1 MGGETDAYGKTG
13 NDLQT
18 NVNVSRTAVTGTLK
32 YVTGY
37 TGFNGSEPNE
47 QEGNYLALDFSTD
60 MDAQGATVTVELVGG
75 TKGEVQLTHPDDMFC
90 VFRVTNKDTQNI
102 RVKAT
107 KEGATSTREL
117 DLSGLVLESK
127 SKA

>member
-1 MGGETDAYGKTG
+1 MDGETDAYGKTG

-37 TGFNGSEPNE
+37 TGFNGSEPDE

-107 KEGATSTREL
+107 KDGATSTREL

-127 SKA
+127 PKA

>member
-1 MGGETDAYGKTG
+1 MDGETDAYGKTA

-37 TGFNGSEPNE
+37 TGFNSAAPIE
-47 QEGNYLALDFSTD
+47 QEGYYLALDFSTD
-60 MDAQGATVTVELVGG
+60 MDAEGSTVTVELVNG
-75 TKGEVQLTHPDDMFC
+75 TKGEVQLTYPSDMFC
-90 VFRVTNKDTQNI
+90 VFRITDKNTQNI

-107 KEGATSTREL
+107 KDGATSTREL
-117 DLSGLVLESK
+117 DLSGLVLQDK
-127 SKA
+127 PKA

>member
-1 MGGETDAYGKTG
+1 MDGETDAYGKTG

-37 TGFNGSEPNE
+37 TGFNSAEAIE

-60 MDAQGATVTVELVGG
+60 MDAEGATVKVELVNG
-75 TKGEVQLTHPDDMFC
+75 TKGEVQLTYPDDMYC
-90 VFRVTNKDTQNI
+90 VFRITDKTAQNI
-102 RVKAT
+102 RVTAT
-107 KEGATSTREL
+107 KDGATSTREL
-117 DLSGLVLESK
+117 DLSGLVLQSK
-127 SKA
+127 PKA

>member
-1 MGGETDAYGKTG
+1 MDGETDAYGKTG

-18 NVNVSRTAVTGTLK
+18 NVKVSRTAVTGTLK

-37 TGFNGSEPNE
+37 TGFNSSEAIE

-75 TKGEVQLTHPDDMFC
+75 TKGPVQLTHPDDMFC
-90 VFRVTNKDTQNI
+90 VFRITDKNTQNI

-127 SKA
+127 PKA

>member
-37 TGFNGSEPNE
+37 TGFNGSELNE

-60 MDAQGATVTVELVGG
+60 MDAEGATVKVELVNG
-75 TKGEVQLTHPDDMFC
+75 TKGEVQLTYPGDMFC
-90 VFRVTNKDTQNI
+90 VFRVTDKNTQNI
-102 RVKAT
+102 RVTAT

-127 SKA
+127 PKA

>member
-1 MGGETDAYGKTG
+1 MDGETDAYGKTG

-18 NVNVSRTAVTGTLK
+18 NVKVSRTAVTGTLK

-37 TGFNGSEPNE
+37 TGFNSAEPIE
-47 QEGNYLALDFSTD
+47 QEGHYLALDFSTD

-75 TKGEVQLTHPDDMFC
+75 TKGPVQLTHPDDMFC
-90 VFRVTNKDTQNI
+90 VFRVTDKNTQNI

-107 KEGATSTREL
+107 KDGATSTREL
-117 DLSGLVLESK
+117 DLSGLVLQDK
-127 SKA
+127 PKA

>member
-1 MGGETDAYGKTG
+1 MDGETDAYGKTG

-37 TGFNGSEPNE
+37 TGFNSSEAIE

-60 MDAQGATVTVELVGG
+60 MDAKGATVKVELVNG
-75 TKGEVQLTHPDDMFC
+75 TKGEVQLTYPSDMFC
-90 VFRVTNKDTQNI
+90 VFRVTDKNTQNI
-102 RVKAT
+102 RVTAT
-107 KEGATSTREL
+107 KDGATSTREL
-117 DLSGLVLESK
+117 DLSGLVLQDK
-127 SKA
+127 PKA

>member
-1 MGGETDAYGKTG
+1 MDGETDAYGKTG

-37 TGFNGSEPNE
+37 TGFNSAEAIE

-60 MDAQGATVTVELVGG
+60 MDAEGATVTVELVNG
-75 TKGEVQLTHPDDMFC
+75 TKGEVQLTYPSDMFC
-90 VFRVTNKDTQNI
+90 VFRVTDKNTQNI

-107 KEGATSTREL
+107 KDGATSTREL
-117 DLSGLVLESK
+117 DLSGLVLQAK
-127 SKA
+127 PKA

>member
-1 MGGETDAYGKTG
+1 MDGETDAYGKTG

-32 YVTGY
+32 YVTDY
-37 TGFNGSEPNE
+37 TGFNSAEPIE

-60 MDAQGATVTVELVGG
+60 MDAEGATVTVELVNG
-75 TKGEVQLTHPDDMFC
+75 TKGEVQLTYPSDMFC
-90 VFRVTNKDTQNI
+90 VFRVTDKNTQNI

-107 KEGATSTREL
+107 KDGATSTREL
-117 DLSGLVLESK
+117 DLSGLVLQAK
-127 SKA
+127 PKA

>member
-1 MGGETDAYGKTG
+1 MDGGTDAYGKTG

-37 TGFNGSEPNE
+37 TGFNSAEPIE

-60 MDAQGATVTVELVGG
+60 MDDEGATVTVELVGG
-75 TKGEVQLTHPDDMFC
+75 TKGPVQLTHPDDMFC
-90 VFRVTNKDTQNI
+90 VFRVTDKNTQNI

-107 KEGATSTREL
+107 KDGATSTREL
-117 DLSGLVLESK
+117 DLSGLVLQAK
-127 SKA
+127 PKA

>member
-1 MGGETDAYGKTG
+1 MDGETDAYGKTG

-37 TGFNGSEPNE
+37 TGFNSAVPAE

-60 MDAQGATVTVELVGG
+60 MDATGATVTVELVGG

-90 VFRVTNKDTQNI
+90 VFRVTDKNKQNI

-107 KEGATSTREL
+107 KDGATSTREL

-127 SKA
+127 PKA

>member
-1 MGGETDAYGKTG
+1 MDGETDAYGKTG

-37 TGFNGSEPNE
+37 TGFNSAEPIE

-60 MDAQGATVTVELVGG
+60 MDAKGATVTVELVGG

-107 KEGATSTREL
+107 KDGATSTREL
-117 DLSGLVLESK
+117 DLSGLVLQAK
-127 SKA
+127 PKA

>member
-1 MGGETDAYGKTG
+1 MDGETDAYGKTG

-37 TGFNGSEPNE
+37 TGFNSSEPIE

-75 TKGEVQLTHPDDMFC
+75 TKGAVQLTHPDDMFC

-107 KEGATSTREL
+107 KDGATSTREL

-127 SKA
+127 PKA

>member
-1 MGGETDAYGKTG
+1 MDGETNAYGKTG

-18 NVNVSRTAVTGTLK
+18 NVKVSRTAVTGTLK

-37 TGFNGSEPNE
+37 TGFNSSEPIE

-60 MDAQGATVTVELVGG
+60 MDAAGATVTVELVGG
-75 TKGEVQLTHPDDMFC
+75 TKGPVQLTHPDDMFC
-90 VFRVTNKDTQNI
+90 VFRVTDKNTQNI

-107 KEGATSTREL
+107 KDGATSTREL
-117 DLSGLVLESK
+117 DLSGLVLQAK
-127 SKA
+127 PKA

>member
-1 MGGETDAYGKTG
+1 MDGETDAYGKTG

-37 TGFNGSEPNE
+37 TGFNSAEPIE

-60 MDAQGATVTVELVGG
+60 MDAAGATVTVELVGG
-75 TKGEVQLTHPDDMFC
+75 TKGPVQLTHPDDMFC

-107 KEGATSTREL
+107 KDGATSTREL

-127 SKA
+127 PKA

>member
-1 MGGETDAYGKTG
+1 MDGETDAYGKTG

-37 TGFNGSEPNE
+37 TGFNSAEAIE

-60 MDAQGATVTVELVGG
+60 MDAEGATVTVELVNG
-75 TKGEVQLTHPDDMFC
+75 TKGEVQLTYPSDMFC
-90 VFRVTNKDTQNI
+90 VFRITDKNTQNI

-107 KEGATSTREL
+107 KDGATSTREL
-117 DLSGLVLESK
+117 DLSGLVLQAK
-127 SKA
+127 PKA

>member
-1 MGGETDAYGKTG
+1 MDGETDAYGKTG

-37 TGFNGSEPNE
+37 TGFNSSESIE

-60 MDAQGATVTVELVGG
+60 MDAPGATVTVELVGG
-75 TKGEVQLTHPDDMFC
+75 TKGEVSLTYPSDMFC
-90 VFRVTNKDTQNI
+90 VFRITDKNTQNI

-107 KEGATSTREL
+107 KDGATSTREL

-127 SKA
+127 PKA

>member
-1 MGGETDAYGKTG
+1 MDGETDAYGKTG

-37 TGFNGSEPNE
+37 TGFNSAEAIE

-75 TKGEVQLTHPDDMFC
+75 TKGPVQLTHPDDMFC

-107 KEGATSTREL
+107 KDGATSTREL

-127 SKA
+127 PKA

>member
-1 MGGETDAYGKTG
+1 MDGETDAYGKTG

-37 TGFNGSEPNE
+37 TGFNSAEPIE

-60 MDAQGATVTVELVGG
+60 MDAAGATVTVELVGG
-75 TKGEVQLTHPDDMFC
+75 TKGPVQLTHPDDMFC

-107 KEGATSTREL
+107 KDGATSTREL
-117 DLSGLVLESK
+117 DLSGLVLQAK
-127 SKA
+127 PKA

>member
-1 MGGETDAYGKTG
+1 MDGETDAYGKTG

-37 TGFNGSEPNE
+37 TGFNSSEAIE

-60 MDAQGATVTVELVGG
+60 MDAEGATVKVELVNG
-75 TKGEVQLTHPDDMFC
+75 TKGEIQLTYPSDMFC
-90 VFRVTNKDTQNI
+90 VFRVTDKNTQNI
-102 RVKAT
+102 RVTAT
-107 KEGATSTREL
+107 KDGATSTREL
-117 DLSGLVLESK
+117 DLSGLVLQDK
-127 SKA
+127 PKA

>member
-1 MGGETDAYGKTG
+1 MDGETDAYGKTG

-37 TGFNGSEPNE
+37 TGFNSSEPIE
-47 QEGNYLALDFSTD
+47 QEGHYLALDFSTD

-75 TKGEVQLTHPDDMFC
+75 TKGEVQLTYPSDMFC
-90 VFRVTNKDTQNI
+90 VFRITDKNTQNI

-107 KEGATSTREL
+107 KDGATSTREL

-127 SKA
+127 PKA

>member
-1 MGGETDAYGKTG
+1 MDGETDAYGKTG

-37 TGFNGSEPNE
+37 TGFNGSEPDE

-75 TKGEVQLTHPDDMFC
+75 TKGEVHLTHPDDMFC

-107 KEGATSTREL
+107 KDGATSTREL

-127 SKA
+127 PEA